1 MIIILGSFAPHA
13 ESEPRE
19 HKNLKK
25 YDGNK
30 VQGIQKILPD
40 EEVEKFFW
48 SQGILQKRWNPK

>member
-30 VQGIQKILPD
+30 VQGVQKILPD
-40 EEVEKFFW
+40 PFIYCIGFHIFLCSV
-48 SQGILQKRWNPK
+48 Q